1 MYFPFAKPVSYHGCY
16 GLRVSQVFVLTYFF
30 VVANYAGFVVSVS
43 LASAFVGCAV
53 SGTIADVVGRRRA
66 FQISCI
72 PMIFGAI
79 IRYGHA

>member
-1 MYFPFAKPVSYHGCY
+1 MNS
-16 GLRVSQVFVLTYFF
+16 
-30 VVANYAGFVVSVS
+30 AGFVVSVS

-79 IRYGHA
+79 IRFGHAGSEFFAIFPSVCNVRLILCSNERIFVSEND